1 MRLTVDLTLSTAL
14 AGNTALAP
22 SFDPEE
28 FLTAT
33 RTYAVNDDVDPGD
46 GFTQSAPSAFA
57 FTVPPDWFGSDGGVV
72 LNMGGTTGSL
82 VVIASDGRIGALSRH
97 SSGAY
102 NYVLSDV
109 AAVSPGDRVVV
120 QFIAPSV
127 GMLRLWVEGIEITQ
141 TTVTGNTHTQW
152 TGGNLG
158 SYLEQD
164 AETGQRSTVTPF
176 PSSDGWDTMP
186 QSRVQDGT
194 WGSLTLYANQTV

>member
-28 FLTAT
+28 FLTET
-33 RTYAVNDDVDPGD
+33 RTYSVNDNVDPGD
-46 GFTQSAPSAFA
+46 DFSQSAPSVFA
-57 FTVPPDWFGSDGGVV
+57 FTVPSLWSDGGVV

-127 GMLRLWVEGIEITQ
+127 GMLRLWVEGIEITHA
-141 TTVTGNTHTQW
+141 TLSDNTHTQW